1 MKKLKNRMEQIHLPE
16 KTKQRILTN
25 VKNSAE
31 RRSNKPDMR
40 LIAIASTAAVFT
52 IVALTAI
59 VVSTVSNRMDNMIAE
74 PSTSSSKDNENSN
87 VTESSIKTEPD
98 VSEEADNKNS
108 DTEQSQKSTDSE
120 LVNSVTESKQESE
133 NVSTSVPEAES
144 NIEQSSYNEVS
155 HIESIVS
162 DTSNNEIQQSSQ
174 VNIEISDDS
183 KTETSI
189 TEQSSNNNRN
199 FHDSRIN
206 ISVPDEVELTEF
218 AADMYRPDGYNDNI
232 GSALALKLS
241 LADNTD
247 SRYDVIIIVHGSV
260 NNYLDAANKQTK
272 EIISGSDLIEVTI
285 NGVVNSNYYY
295 AALNADQ
302 INSLAVNGA
311 RVKYVGSGEGDVK
324 RINWN
329 TPEGINEFCE
339 LMGDMYVFR
348 GEEIIYCPDI
358 IDER

>member
-1 MKKLKNRMEQIHLPE
+1 M
-16 KTKQRILTN
+16 
-25 VKNSAE
+25 
-31 RRSNKPDMR
+31 
-40 LIAIASTAAVFT
+40 
-52 IVALTAI
+52 
-59 VVSTVSNRMDNMIAE
+59 
-74 PSTSSSKDNENSN
+74 
-87 VTESSIKTEPD
+87 
-98 VSEEADNKNS
+98 
-108 DTEQSQKSTDSE
+108 
-120 LVNSVTESKQESE
+120 
-133 NVSTSVPEAES
+133 
-144 NIEQSSYNEVS
+144 
-155 HIESIVS
+155 
-162 DTSNNEIQQSSQ
+162 
-174 VNIEISDDS
+174 
-183 KTETSI
+183 
-189 TEQSSNNNRN
+189 
-199 FHDSRIN
+199 
-206 ISVPDEVELTEF
+206 
-218 AADMYRPDGYNDNI
+218 
-232 GSALALKLS
+232 KLS